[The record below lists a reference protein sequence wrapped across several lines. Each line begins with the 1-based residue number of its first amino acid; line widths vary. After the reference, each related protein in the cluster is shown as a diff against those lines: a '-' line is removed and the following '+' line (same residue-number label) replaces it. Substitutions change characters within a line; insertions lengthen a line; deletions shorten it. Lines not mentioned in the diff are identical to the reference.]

1 MRKRFLAAD
10 GQEIQDAGELF
21 AWSEERLAQAG
32 ITAEIIE
39 DEGPVAF
46 YRPPVPSSLFQPSRR
61 FTWLEFMAL
70 FTDAEKLAIAQ
81 AAMTNVQVKLWYDQA
96 LGASYVDLDDIRT
109 NAGVLALVPAGLL
122 TQARATQILGAS
134 H

>member
-81 AAMTNVQVKLWYDQA
+81 AAMTNVQVKLWYD
-96 LGASYVDLDDIRT
+96 
-109 NAGVLALVPAGLL
+109 
-122 TQARATQILGAS
+122 
-134 H
+134 